1 MRAAQLKISG
11 AKEGESADVVFF
23 HFGPSGGG
31 DTQSNVDRWVRQFQG
46 GSEAAKV
53 EPQEIGGAK
62 VTLVTT
68 EGTFNSGMPGGPTT
82 PMENYALLGA
92 IIEHKEGSVFVKM
105 TGPAALVKGSRQK
118 FLDFLATAF
127 PAK

>member
-1 MRAAQLKISG
+1 MPSAP
-11 AKEGESADVVFF
+11 ES
-23 HFGPSGGG
+23 
-31 DTQSNVDRWVRQFQG
+31 
-46 GSEAAKV
+46 AKV
-53 EPQEIGGAK
+53 EKQEIGGAN

-82 PMENYALLGA
+82 PKTNYALLGA
-92 IIEHKEGSVFVKM
+92 IIENKEGDVFVKM
-105 TGPAALVKGSRQK
+105 TGPAALVKASRQK